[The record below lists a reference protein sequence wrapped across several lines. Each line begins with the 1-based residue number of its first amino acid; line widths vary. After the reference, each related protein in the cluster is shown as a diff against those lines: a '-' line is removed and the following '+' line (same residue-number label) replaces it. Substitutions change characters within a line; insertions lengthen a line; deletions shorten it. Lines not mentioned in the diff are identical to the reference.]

1 MTYLRTLKI
10 RSQLF
15 ILLAAV
21 FSLFLISAV
30 VSNQAVNKAKSE
42 FTSFIA
48 QDQKLLLNYTDLYAN
63 GLQMGQALRNII
75 LDPANP
81 KAYENFEKASKEM
94 DNLVGQTSELVADDA
109 AKAEVMGKISEVRE
123 KQKGFQTD
131 IKGKVTQGLIEEAK
145 AQLNQDETPAWREIR
160 KMLLERIKNQKEY
173 IDAKEAELQA
183 SMANT
188 QRISLTLNVLAV
200 LAGLGLA
207 FAIVANILAQIN
219 TLGSSIEALAQGE
232 GDLTVRLKVHGGN
245 ELCRVSNAFNQ
256 FVEGLQGMVNGIKTN
271 ANQLHDLS
279 TDLAKASSSLRAT
292 TSDQTGALTSTATAV
307 EEMTSSIAS
316 VADGAERVKAI
327 SAESAEYSDRGLN
340 MMGQLGSAMT
350 DAQQAV
356 LAMSGSVGQF
366 LESTQS
372 IIGATQ
378 HVKNIAEQI
387 NLLAL
392 NAAIEAARAG
402 EQGRG
407 FAVVADEVRKLAEKT
422 AQYANEISNV
432 TAELEARSTRVESTI
447 QQGESALEE
456 STRRSGEVSAIV
468 EQAHT
473 AVLNARQG
481 VEEITASV
489 REQSLASNEIAS
501 NLNRVADLAAST
513 EHAINQSDQTVQ
525 DLRRL
530 ADALFSTVSRFRS

>member
-1 MTYLRTLKI
+1 MGTLRNLKI
-10 RSQLF
+10 RSQLLM
-15 ILLAAV
+15 LLGAV
-21 FSLFLISAV
+21 FTLFLVSAV
-30 VSNQAVNKAKSE
+30 VSNQAVNQARSE
-42 FTSFIA
+42 FTRFIT
-48 QDQKLLLNYTDLYAN
+48 QDQKLLLNYTELYAN

-94 DNLVGQTSELVADDA
+94 DTLMVQTTERVAGDP
-109 AKAEVMGKISEVRE
+109 AKAEVMARISQTRE
-123 KQKGFQTD
+123 KQKAFQTE
-131 IKGKVTQGLIEEAK
+131 IKGKVSQGLIEEAK
-145 AQLNQDETPAWREIR
+145 IQLNSDETPAWREIR
-160 KMLLERIKNQKEY
+160 KALLERIKNQKEY

-188 QRISLTLNVLAV
+188 QRISLILNVLAV
-200 LAGLGLA
+200 VAGLGMA
-207 FAIVANILAQIN
+207 FAIIASILGQIS
-219 TLGSSIEALAQGE
+219 TLGTSIEALAQGE
-232 GDLTVRLKVHGGN
+232 GDLTVRLPVQGNN
-245 ELCRVSNAFNQ
+245 ELCRVSSAFNQ
-256 FVEGLQGMVNGIKTN
+256 FVEGLQGMVNRIKTN
-271 ANQLHDLS
+271 ADQLHELS
-279 TDLAKASSSLRAT
+279 TGLARASSSLRAS
-292 TSDQTGALTSTATAV
+292 TSDQTHALTSTATAV

-316 VADGAERVKAI
+316 VADSAERVKQI
-327 SAESAEYSDRGLN
+327 SAESADYSEQGLLR
-340 MMGQLGSAMT
+340 MGQLGNAMT
-350 DAQQAV
+350 GAQQAV

-378 HVKNIAEQI
+378 QVKNIAEQI

-432 TAELEARSTRVESTI
+432 TAELEARSSQVETTI

-456 STRRSGEVSAIV
+456 SARSSTEVSGV
-468 EQAHT
+468 VDQAHA
-473 AVLNARQG
+473 AVLKAREG
-481 VEEITASV
+481 VEVITASV
-489 REQSLASNEIAS
+489 KEQSLASNEIAS

-513 EHAINQSDQTVQ
+513 EHAINESDRTVQ
-525 DLRRL
+525 DLRKL
-530 ADALFSTVSRFRS
+530 ADALFDTVSRFRS

>member
-1 MTYLRTLKI
+1 MVYLRNLKI

-15 ILLAAV
+15 ILLGAV
-21 FSLFLISAV
+21 FSLFLVSAV
-30 VSNQAVNKAKSE
+30 VSNQAVNKAKAE

-48 QDQKLLLNYTDLYAN
+48 QDQKLLLNYTELYAN

-94 DNLVGQTSELVADDA
+94 DSLLVQTTELVASDP
-109 AKAEVMGKISEVRE
+109 AKAEAMNKISQVRE

-131 IKGKVTQGLIEEAK
+131 IKGKVSQGLIEEAK
-145 AQLNQDETPAWREIR
+145 VQLNNDETPAWREIR
-160 KMLLERIKNQKEY
+160 KSLLERIKNQKEY

-183 SMANT
+183 SMART
-188 QRISLTLNVLAV
+188 QQISLTLNVLAV
-200 LAGLGLA
+200 LAGLGMA
-207 FAIVANILAQIN
+207 FAIIASVLGQIN
-219 TLGSSIEALAQGE
+219 TLGTSIEALAQGE
-232 GDLTVRLKVHGGN
+232 GDLTVRLPVQGNN
-245 ELCRVSNAFNQ
+245 ELCRVSSAFNQ
-256 FVEGLQGMVNGIKTN
+256 FVENLQGMVNRIKTN
-271 ANQLHDLS
+271 ADQLHELS
-279 TDLAKASSSLRAT
+279 SGLAQASSSLRT
-292 TSDQTGALTSTATAV
+292 TTADQTGALTSTATAV

-316 VADGAERVKAI
+316 VADGAERVKQI
-327 SAESAEYSDRGLN
+327 SAESAEYSDQGLN

-350 DAQQAV
+350 GAQQAV

-422 AQYANEISNV
+422 AQYANEISSV
-432 TAELEARSTRVESTI
+432 TADLESRSTQVESTI
-447 QQGESALEE
+447 QQGETALEE
-456 STRRSGEVSAIV
+456 STRRSSEVSGIV
-468 EQAHT
+468 DQAHT
-473 AVLNARQG
+473 AVLKARQG

-489 REQSLASNEIAS
+489 KEQSLASNEIAS

-513 EHAINQSDQTVQ
+513 EHAISQSDRTVQ
-525 DLRRL
+525 ELRQL
-530 ADALFSTVSRFRS
+530 ADALFNTVSRFRS

>member
-1 MTYLRTLKI
+1 MDYLRSLKI
-10 RSQLF
+10 RSQLL
-15 ILLAAV
+15 ILLGAV
-21 FSLFLISAV
+21 FSLFLVSAV
-30 VSNQAVNKAKSE
+30 VSNQAVNKARAE
-42 FTSFIA
+42 FTSFIS
-48 QDQKLLLNYTDLYAN
+48 QDQKLLLNYTELYAN

-94 DNLVGQTSELVADDA
+94 DSLLGQTSELVAGEP
-109 AKAEVMGKISEVRE
+109 AKAEAMAKITQTRE
-123 KQKGFQTD
+123 KQKAFQTE
-131 IKGKVTQGLIEEAK
+131 IKGKVSQGSIEEAK

-160 KMLLERIKNQKEY
+160 KSLLERIKNQKEY

-188 QRISLTLNVLAV
+188 QRISLALNVLAV
-200 LAGLGLA
+200 VAGLALA
-207 FAIVANILAQIN
+207 FAIVANILSQIN
-219 TLGSSIEALAQGE
+219 TLGTSIEALAQGN

-256 FVEGLQGMVNGIKTN
+256 FVEGLQGMVNRIKTN
-271 ANQLHDLS
+271 ANELHELS
-279 TDLAKASSSLRAT
+279 AGLAKASSSLRAT
-292 TSDQTGALTSTATAV
+292 TSDQTNALTSTATAV
-307 EEMTSSIAS
+307 EEMTSSISS
-316 VADGAERVKAI
+316 VADSAERVKDI
-327 SAESAEYSDRGLN
+327 SEQSADYSDKGLN

-350 DAQQAV
+350 GAQQAV

-432 TAELEARSTRVESTI
+432 TAELEARSSQVESTI

-456 STRRSGEVSAIV
+456 SSKRSSEVSGIV
-468 EQAHT
+468 DQAHT
-473 AVLNARQG
+473 AVLKAREG

-489 REQSLASNEIAS
+489 KEQSLASNEIAS

-513 EHAINQSDQTVQ
+513 EHAINESDRTVQ
-525 DLRRL
+525 DLRKL
-530 ADALFSTVSRFRS
+530 ADALFNTVSRFRS